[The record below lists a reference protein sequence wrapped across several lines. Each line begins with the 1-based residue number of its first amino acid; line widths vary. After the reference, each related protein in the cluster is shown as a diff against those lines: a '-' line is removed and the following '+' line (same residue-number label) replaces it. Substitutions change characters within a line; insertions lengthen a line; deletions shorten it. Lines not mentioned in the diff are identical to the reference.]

1 MDIVKIRNHYQIT
14 ASRRSLL
21 LALSLSLFSIG
32 AGVIVAVAPIL
43 RDAVVMT
50 TRNAEAIR
58 QAGEDQR
65 KLRAQIE
72 ELKKEYSL

>member
-1 MDIVKIRNHYQIT
+1 MDIIRCRQNYTIT
-14 ASRRSLL
+14 ISRRGLL
-21 LALSLSLFSIG
+21 IALSLASFSIG
-32 AGVIVAVAPIL
+32 AGVVLAVAPIL